1 LGAFGSFLLVLSLWM
16 HWRDNDFFNAF
27 PDEASTPVSCILP
40 LMAGV
45 GLCCLFTADVSSF
58 SSSVAPLTAK
68 VVRWYG
74 LTIVA
79 ALHVGQVSEAATR
92 VLLVSA
98 TIICWIL
105 GGWHSF
111 ELKQHQAARQK
122 QKRPQ
127 QPHIDP
133 FTPSLQD
140 TIIAVSRAS
149 LFLSLPVAMISLGLP
164 RVLSNWMTAT
174 MMRRNE
180 GMLWLPLD
188 EYPRGHLV
196 FFIRI
201 FGVNQL
207 AMAAMILQWR
217 DDMLAQGLYSGNEKK
232 AMMYLPLAQLL
243 LTSLPTYAL
252 GAMMSFGKDVSI
264 QLGYGIMFLA
274 VAGTSVWTGVRM
286 VMA

>member
-1 LGAFGSFLLVLSLWM
+1 
-16 HWRDNDFFNAF
+16 
-27 PDEASTPVSCILP
+27 
-40 LMAGV
+40 
-45 GLCCLFTADVSSF
+45 
-58 SSSVAPLTAK
+58 
-68 VVRWYG
+68 
-74 LTIVA
+74 
-79 ALHVGQVSEAATR
+79 
-92 VLLVSA
+92 
-98 TIICWIL
+98 
-105 GGWHSF
+105 
-111 ELKQHQAARQK
+111 
-122 QKRPQ
+122 
-127 QPHIDP
+127 
-133 FTPSLQD
+133 
-140 TIIAVSRAS
+140 
-149 LFLSLPVAMISLGLP
+149 
-164 RVLSNWMTAT
+164 MTAT